1 MHIILLIYSTF
12 SSFSYTKMP
21 LFQVFLPSDPPNT
34 WLIAKMWYNV
44 ADSNYHQAIT
54 HLGRKIMCIGR
65 KHMIKLLKLL
75 TTKTK
80 IVTFTS
86 KTVHKNI
93 DYMAKRYYMY
103 RWSWCLTIW
112 VVNSWKWFQNIKK
125 LRNII
130 HHIWYHFNFVWPYII
145 DILWLYMYFK

>member
-1 MHIILLIYSTF
+1 MHIILLINSTF
-12 SSFSYTKMP
+12 SSFSYTCTKMP

-65 KHMIKLLKLL
+65 KHIIKLLKLL

-86 KTVHKNI
+86 KNVHKNI
-93 DYMAKRYYMY
+93 DSMANWCYMY
-103 RWSWCLTIW
+103 RWSCLTIW
-112 VVNSWKWFQNIKK
+112 VVNSCVSKHRKAQKYYSSHMISF
-125 LRNII
+125 
-130 HHIWYHFNFVWPYII
+130 
-145 DILWLYMYFK
+145 

>member
-1 MHIILLIYSTF
+1 
-12 SSFSYTKMP
+12 MP

-65 KHMIKLLKLL
+65 KHIIKLLKLL

-86 KTVHKNI
+86 KNVHKNI
-93 DYMAKRYYMY
+93 DYMAKRCYMY
-103 RWSWCLTIW
+103 R
-112 VVNSWKWFQNIKK
+112 
-125 LRNII
+125 II
-130 HHIWYHFNFVWPYII
+130 LPHNMSCHFVEMVSKHRKALKYYSSHMISF
-145 DILWLYMYFK
+145 